1 MHKYLNFH
9 KVQFMTDV
17 FFLTQDIDDQCI
29 MQEYRPYMQDVSTY
43 YKIIKFT
50 YLYYWFF
57 MSYSSIYINYRM
69 ATSNTVEGNHS
80 ELLGNSNCKHSQ
92 VASRPSHIHAHV
104 GFIYLTD
111 GCLAPYSRIFSLIQQ
126 QQAL

>member
-9 KVQFMTDV
+9 KVEFMTDV

-29 MQEYRPYMQDVSTY
+29 MQEYRLYMQDVSTY

-57 MSYSSIYINYRM
+57 MSY
-69 ATSNTVEGNHS
+69 
-80 ELLGNSNCKHSQ
+80 
-92 VASRPSHIHAHV
+92 
-104 GFIYLTD
+104 
-111 GCLAPYSRIFSLIQQ
+111 
-126 QQAL
+126 